1 MYKIIRSVV
10 ASEKPTEVSYA
21 NLTKKVREHFSSKP
35 SPIVQRFKFNTC
47 VHRSGEKI
55 AVYVA

>member
-10 ASEKPTEVSYA
+10 ASKKPTEVSYA
-21 NLTKKVREHFSSKP
+21 DLIKKVREHFSPKP